1 MKITFILIG
10 LFSLYACGD
19 KNVKREAG
27 VIHLNPDE
35 AQTLVLSDF
44 FDHYEVRTFHGVLYS
59 ILLSFK
65 RCDDLFV
72 ADLYGNPEGRLFVFN
87 SQGDS
92 LCRLG
97 SSGRGPGEYLHL
109 TEYYIDKNQNVVLF
123 DGIKYVKYSLDGQLI
138 SDRIIEVKPPDAGIM
153 QHVLNDSL
161 LVFELSPLCTFSS
174 QFFDKKYLEK
184 RRSAIETGYKLNLLS
199 IKDSS
204 VQRTYFPYKACVDLY
219 ISDFSYIKDDTLCYF
234 NTFDNCLYR
243 VSEDTV
249 VPRYYFDRGPY
260 TTWTTIEEYEKTRR
274 FREFGSIKFDETDRY
289 IIGSYTFKN
298 KSYNFIYN
306 KSTDQTYNFAR
317 QINDDILEVNS
328 SKYFS
333 RWNIDDQYLSI
344 SIPPQLFIE
353 TIGAKKESM
362 EADQWEIY
370 KQQHRA
376 LIDAYE
382 TIDDESSD
390 PIIIRNKK
398 KK

>member
-1 MKITFILIG
+1 
-10 LFSLYACGD
+10 
-19 KNVKREAG
+19 
-27 VIHLNPDE
+27 
-35 AQTLVLSDF
+35 
-44 FDHYEVRTFHGVLYS
+44 
-59 ILLSFK
+59 
-65 RCDDLFV
+65 
-72 ADLYGNPEGRLFVFN
+72 
-87 SQGDS
+87 
-92 LCRLG
+92 
-97 SSGRGPGEYLHL
+97 
-109 TEYYIDKNQNVVLF
+109 
-123 DGIKYVKYSLDGQLI
+123 
-138 SDRIIEVKPPDAGIM
+138 M

-298 KSYNFIYN
+298 KSYKFLYN
-306 KSTDQTYNFAR
+306 NRPIKL
-317 QINDDILEVNS
+317 I
-328 SKYFS
+328 
-333 RWNIDDQYLSI
+333 I
-344 SIPPQLFIE
+344 SP
-353 TIGAKKESM
+353 
-362 EADQWEIY
+362 D
-370 KQQHRA
+370 R
-376 LIDAYE
+376 
-382 TIDDESSD
+382 
-390 PIIIRNKK
+390 
-398 KK
+398 